1 MPLPVVRSPLG
12 LPLGGPG
19 LLPGPPALP
28 GCWPEAY
35 IIQYCGSFSDVLTSL
50 DTYTSGALGGM
61 APPLGSIM
69 VTSSRREGMASLH
82 GTTTGGPPLGSYIL
96 QIGSAA
102 VGVTGGRNPG
112 GLPLFQLHPS
122 YSDRPPHVGFPAWGA
137 RGGLPL
143 FQKLFV
149 FIPKFTRHT
158 SPATWGASPSFRI
171 VYAAGRGWRPSA
183 LSRAQEQLR
192 GGLPLFHSN
201 SWGARRRGCRQV
213 PLPRRSEHRSVRRWP
228 LPPPRCCLPFIPPPP
243 SSGPGIPPGA
253 AGRVAVR
260 PDVTVAPHCI
270 AGQDR

>member
-35 IIQYCGSFSDVLTSL
+35 IIQYCGSFGDVLTL
-50 DTYTSGALGGM
+50 LEHTHLGPGGDG
-61 APPLGSIM
+61 APPRFQNRHLFSPGGDGAPP
-69 VTSSRREGMASLH
+69 RH
-82 GTTTGGPPLGSYIL
+82 NNWGPPLGSYIL
-96 QIGSAA
+96 QIGSAV

-112 GLPLFQLHPS
+112 GLPLFQFHPS

-149 FIPKFTRHT
+149 FVPKFIRHT

-183 LSRAQEQLR
+183 LSRAQEQ
-192 GGLPLFHSN
+192 
-201 SWGARRRGCRQV
+201 
-213 PLPRRSEHRSVRRWP
+213 
-228 LPPPRCCLPFIPPPP
+228 
-243 SSGPGIPPGA
+243 
-253 AGRVAVR
+253 
-260 PDVTVAPHCI
+260 
-270 AGQDR
+270 